1 MKTPAV
7 SLTAEKIRTCLI
19 AKDRLNDTIIRLRLG
34 IPETGYDYYAGQCLK
49 LYNNQG
55 VGRTYCLS
63 SVPGLDDFLEL
74 QICLTPHGALTNWIY
89 GELKA
94 GDQIRISPASG
105 DCFYLPGNNRQ
116 PIMLIGTGIALAALY
131 GILRDALVK
140 NKHKGDIRLFHQTH
154 SPDEYYLIQELMAL
168 QAKYPN
174 FSYTHFIYCKNPVNI
189 DVSARSTSE
198 MAFGTIGQ
206 LSHWQLFLCGDPSVI
221 KEVKQDAL
229 LLGAKEDNIFEMPFT
244 LPGE

>member
-7 SLTAEKIRTCLI
+7 LLTAEKIRTCLI

-34 IPETGYDYYAGQCLK
+34 IPETGYDYYAGQCLT

-74 QICLTPHGALTNWIY
+74 QICLTPHGALTSWIY

-94 GDQIRISPASG
+94 GDQVRISPASG

-140 NKHKGDIRLFHQTH
+140 NRHRHQRQCGGAG
-154 SPDEYYLIQELMAL
+154 PDSAQIPAARGQPADSGLGENRVHH
-168 QAKYPN
+168 YP
-174 FSYTHFIYCKNPVNI
+174 H
-189 DVSARSTSE
+189 
-198 MAFGTIGQ
+198 GHGQ
-206 LSHWQLFLCGDPSVI
+206 GCGR
-221 KEVKQDAL
+221 
-229 LLGAKEDNIFEMPFT
+229 G
-244 LPGE
+244 